1 LHVALVDRSE
11 QLLAPGELLVEVPRV
26 QSGAGAQPLDRG
38 RRVAIGP
45 EQLEARVEQL
55 LAPLGATLGRAL
67 AAVAA
72 LG

>member
-1 LHVALVDRSE
+1 VALVHRPK
-11 QLLAPGELLVEVPRV
+11 QLFTAGELLIEVSGV
-26 QSGAGAQPLDRG
+26 QPGAGAQRLDRG

-45 EQLEARVEQL
+45 EQLEARIEQL
-55 LAPLGATLGRAL
+55 LAPLRASLGRAL

>member
-1 LHVALVDRSE
+1 VAVVHRPK
-11 QLLAPGELLVEVPRV
+11 QLFAPGELLVEVPRV
-26 QSGAGAQPLDRG
+26 QARARAQPLDRG

-45 EQLEARVEQL
+45 EQLKARVEQL
-55 LAPLGATLGRAL
+55 LASLRASLGRAL

>member
-1 LHVALVDRSE
+1 LFTA
-11 QLLAPGELLVEVPRV
+11 GELLVEVPGI
-26 QSGAGAQPLDRG
+26 QAGGGAQRLDRG
-38 RRVAIGP
+38 GAVPLGP

-67 AAVAA
+67 AAVTA

>member
-1 LHVALVDRSE
+1 LHVALVDGTE
-11 QLLAPGELLVEVPRV
+11 QLLTTGELLIEVPRV
-26 QSGAGAQPLDRG
+26 QPGAGAQRLDRG

-55 LAPLGATLGRAL
+55 LAPLGAALGRAL

>member
-1 LHVALVDRSE
+1 VALVHRPK
-11 QLLAPGELLVEVPRV
+11 QRFAAGELLVEVARV
-26 QSGAGAQPLDRG
+26 QPGAGAQRLDRG

-55 LAPLGATLGRAL
+55 LASLRASLGRAL